1 MQLLHQLTHTHCR
14 ISIYIYIYIIMIY
27 VIHQN
32 GIVREHNTHTKGR
45 YHESIRFSYYFPRFY
60 AHCELKKQY

>member
-1 MQLLHQLTHTHCR
+1 M
-14 ISIYIYIYIIMIY
+14 IMIY

-32 GIVREHNTHTKGR
+32 GIVREHNTHTQR
-45 YHESIRFSYYFPRFY
+45 VDIIRASEFYIISLVY